1 MDPTDAE
8 RFRLALSS
16 QGNRVG
22 QHKKALHKV
31 MEALTNLT
39 SNVALI
45 GGRMDQLSTHLTTLT
60 APSHAPVP
68 DPAPPAAALGSFS
81 TQPREP
87 FIPTPA
93 RFTGQSGSGR
103 QFIFQCSLVFE
114 QQPLTYATDKSR
126 VAFVMSLLSEKAA
139 AWAVALLGQKEGL
152 TDHWRSVGEPVLYL
166 FVSSSF
172 DD

>member
-1 MDPTDAE
+1 MDPADAE
-8 RFRLALSS
+8 KFRLALSS

-22 QHKKALHKV
+22 QHEKALHEV

-39 SNVALI
+39 SNVALN
-45 GGRMDQLSTHLTTLT
+45 GGRIEQLSTHLTTLT
-60 APSHAPVP
+60 APSHVPAPVP
-68 DPAPPAAALGSFS
+68 DPAPPPPPAASLGWFS

-126 VAFVMSLLSEKAA
+126 VAFVMSLLSERAA
-139 AWAVALLGQKEGL
+139 AWAVALS
-152 TDHWRSVGEPVLYL
+152 HNHSPICSWIPVGRWA
-166 FVSSSF
+166 
-172 DD
+172 